1 MSESPTSALW
11 RTKTRHSIVIWSL
24 QASEWFVT
32 GQRQSFNL
40 ATWSCRSIRVTS
52 ITKQNYLGNAKAGT
66 MDPTLPMMQL
76 ALGLQ
81 LFNATIRK
89 SHVTSSLLLSELPP
103 ETQKTSY
110 SCFHS
115 LSRSSHFRDVSV
127 NLRQGANHTQTCS
140 KNGNV
145 LLITWFHDLI
155 KMNPGG
161 GEWFTVVFCQ
171 FSLIS
176 KGFNRQQCP
185 KHYCQST
192 NVKFVHIFGQNTLNT
207 ENNW

>member
-11 RTKTRHSIVIWSL
+11 RTKTRHLIVIWSL

-81 LFNATIRK
+81 LFNATIQSLTSRHHCYFL
-89 SHVTSSLLLSELPP
+89 SSLQRHRRRHTAVSTVWADRVTSVMCPS
-103 ETQKTSY
+103 TSA
-110 SCFHS
+110 
-115 LSRSSHFRDVSV
+115 RV
-127 NLRQGANHTQTCS
+127 QTTHRPA
-140 KNGNV
+140 V
-145 LLITWFHDLI
+145 
-155 KMNPGG
+155 KM
-161 GEWFTVVFCQ
+161 EMCCWYLDFM
-171 FSLIS
+171 I
-176 KGFNRQQCP
+176 
-185 KHYCQST
+185 
-192 NVKFVHIFGQNTLNT
+192 
-207 ENNW
+207 W